1 MSKTRNNH
9 YVPRWYQE
17 GFFEPGR
24 NTLAYLDMKPPQRI
38 LDGGRV
44 ITERALF
51 DAPTSRAFQQRDLY
65 STFFGTSVND
75 EIERHLFGNIDARG
89 SKAIKAFAGTDVGK
103 WHRNFQTLFEYIDV
117 QKIRT
122 PKGLD
127 WLKAQYPTLTQN
139 ELMFEMQGIRMMHCT
154 IWTEGVREIVSAVDA
169 DVKFI
174 ISDHPVT
181 IYNHAAPPQAQ
192 ACAYPNDTTIASKAS
207 QTIFPLTRNFCLVLT
222 NLEYARDPSTSP
234 LEKRTFARNFRQ
246 SMVRTDAFIR
256 TRKLSS
262 QEVARIN
269 YVLKARARRYIAAG
283 RKEWLHP
290 EESVSE
296 PWGELRKTLLP
307 PKNELW
313 HFGGEMFAKFEDGHV
328 HYQDEFG
335 RTEKQRDFLKK
346 DPPIKPLRPDDV
358 CGCGYRRSF
367 KACCML
373 KPIALRPTWNERSI
387 RERNLML
394 QNGIVNVLGLE
405 QGKDWTRVRRDLTD
419 EQISKIY
426 LMYEGLW
433 PLETDLLALL
443 PKPDGIARAVYTGSI
458 HPTTITEFA
467 LGASLYFGELIVEH
481 PFLHAGT
488 VNKKFSPVEN
498 PKAYRQEFLKT
509 VVFFL
514 TVMPLVE
521 LGLINLIPDPCSFDV
536 HLRDQML
543 HMAKSRTAGMQIDR
557 RKEPRMEKLMKQDF
571 QRGIMSLPRDVLRS
585 QLGKAVPGLNEV
597 REEDVFRYIEQI
609 KERDPLAVLQE
620 DSLAGGEKGGQFN
633 MMKLAPNFEMAMY
646 LAQATGA
653 CIVTDSVFPWMVIKR
668 AIRERA
674 GAPYPNLATL
684 ARNIESSEFAFPQ
697 NVADIAAFAFDKT
710 FAAYPA
716 LIRDIFK
723 YLSNLSDR
731 GPKPN
736 REAQLTSR
744 FAKAHAP
751 VQTAIKKARIPAKEA
766 RISCVF
772 PSGGI
777 QDNTVNRL
785 LLMSSSERHLPSV
798 PMAFLLKGKL
808 LARLNSKAVK
818 PSRPPQPS
826 INRTDSLLT

>member
-1 MSKTRNNH
+1 
-9 YVPRWYQE
+9 
-17 GFFEPGR
+17 
-24 NTLAYLDMKPPQRI
+24 
-38 LDGGRV
+38 
-44 ITERALF
+44 
-51 DAPTSRAFQQRDLY
+51 
-65 STFFGTSVND
+65 
-75 EIERHLFGNIDARG
+75 
-89 SKAIKAFAGTDVGK
+89 
-103 WHRNFQTLFEYIDV
+103 
-117 QKIRT
+117 
-122 PKGLD
+122 LD

-139 ELMFEMQGIRMMHCT
+139 ELMIEMQGIRMMHCT
-154 IWTEGVREIVSAVDA
+154 IWTEGVREIVSAEDA

-192 ACAYPNDTTIASKAS
+192 ACAYPNDTTIVSKAS

-283 RKEWLHP
+283 RKEWLNP

-313 HFGGEMFAKFEDGHV
+313 HFGGEMFAKFESGHV

-346 DPPIKPLRPDDV
+346 DPPTKPLRPGDL
-358 CGCGYRRSF
+358 CGCGYGRSF
-367 KACCML
+367 KACCMP

-387 RERNLML
+387 RERNIML

-405 QGKDWTRVRRDLTD
+405 QGKDWTRVRRELTD

-426 LMYEGLW
+426 LLYEGLW

-443 PKPDGIARAVYTGSI
+443 PKPDGVARAVYTGHI
-458 HPTTITEFA
+458 HPTTITDFA

-488 VNKKFSPVEN
+488 VKKKFSPVEN
-498 PKAYRQEFLKT
+498 PRAYRQEFLKM

-514 TVMPLVE
+514 TVMPLIE
-521 LGLINLIPDPCSFDV
+521 LGLVNLIPDPCSFDV
-536 HLRDQML
+536 HLRDQMF
-543 HMAKSRTAGMQIDR
+543 HMAKSRSAGMQIDR
-557 RKEPRMEKLMKQDF
+557 HKEPRMEQLMKQDF
-571 QRGIMSLPRDVLRS
+571 QRGIISLPPDALRS
-585 QLGKAVPGLNEV
+585 QFVKAVPGLDEV
-597 REEDVFRYIEQI
+597 RKEEVLRYIEQL

-620 DSLAGGEKGGQFN
+620 DSLAGGEKGGQLN

-653 CIVTDSVFPWMVIKR
+653 CIVTDSFFRWMEIKR

-697 NVADIAAFAFDKT
+697 NVADIAEFAFDKT
-710 FAAYPA
+710 FAAYSA
-716 LIRDIFK
+716 LMRDIFK

-744 FAKAHAP
+744 FAKAYTSI
-751 VQTAIKKARIPAKEA
+751 QTAIKKARIPAKEA

-798 PMAFLLKGKL
+798 PMAFFIEGQ
-808 LARLNSKAVK
+808 A
-818 PSRPPQPS
+818 SREAEHQGGEA
-826 INRTDSLLT
+826 